1 VGRYLDLYK
10 QTARGFGYTASPAQL
25 GWAVPVYVGDTDA
38 SALEE
43 SAVHMENF
51 RNYFLK
57 MPFEMLLP
65 PGYTSRESMKGMA
78 AAKAN
83 LSERIDAGRAIELG
97 LFVCGSAKT
106 VAETLIGHMRE
117 IGFGN
122 LLVLLQ
128 FGTLPADLTRRNM
141 ERFAESV
148 TPLLKREGRALHGE
162 LAIA

>member
-1 VGRYLDLYK
+1 MYK
-10 QTARGFGYTASPAQL
+10 ETARGFGYAPSPRQL

-43 SAVHMENF
+43 AAVHLENF

-57 MPFEMLLP
+57 MPFEMLIP

-83 LSERIDAGRAIELG
+83 LMERIDAKRALELG
-97 LFVCGSAKT
+97 LFVCGSARS
-106 VAETLIGHMRE
+106 VAETLTGHMRE

-122 LLVLLQ
+122 LLVMLQ
-128 FGTLPADLTRRNM
+128 FGTLPADLTRRSM

-148 TPLLKREGRALHGE
+148 LPVLKREGRALHGE